1 VDLQAGRAV
10 LAVDEDFG
18 LVAGHGLLS
27 RKLGA
32 LGTWPTGE
40 EGKWEAA

>member
-18 LVAGHGLLS
+18 LVRGHGLLS
-27 RKLGA
+27 RKLRALKGA
-32 LGTWPTGE
+32 DWRRRE
-40 EGKWEAA
+40 KWEAA